1 MKEKHCGFCL
11 QDIKLHGN
19 GDDMTTFDGKSG
31 LVYHHNCVIKYLKTQ
46 Q

>member
-11 QDIKLHGN
+11 QDVKLHGN
-19 GDDMTTFDGKSG
+19 GDGMTTFDGKSS
-31 LVYHHNCVIKYLKTQ
+31 LVYHHNCVIEYLKTQ